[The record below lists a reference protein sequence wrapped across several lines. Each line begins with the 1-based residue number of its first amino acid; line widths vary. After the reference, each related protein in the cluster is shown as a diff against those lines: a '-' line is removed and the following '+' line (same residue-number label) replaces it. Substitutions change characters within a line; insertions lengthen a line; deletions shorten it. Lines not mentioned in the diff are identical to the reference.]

1 MRRILAALLAAL
13 LAAAAQAQ
21 DFTPAPF
28 GPPQVAG
35 TIADLRIDEISG
47 IAASRRA
54 DGRYWVHDDSG
65 NEPFL
70 YALDARGALLGQVRV
85 DDVANVD
92 WEDIASFVLDGMPYL
107 LVADSGDNTGT
118 RGHYE
123 LVAIA
128 EPELPLP
135 AHAHAAPAWKIRYRF
150 PDGAHDC
157 EAVAVDAT
165 TQTVILITK
174 RTDRPQVYTLPLRPR
189 GDGEQ
194 VATRIATIAAIPK
207 PTAAERALKLNAARY
222 GHEPTGLDIDPSG
235 HRAALLTYRNA
246 YLFTRA
252 DGQGWGQ
259 AFAATPALLRLPLL
273 PQAEAIGFDREGRSV
288 FVTGEGVPVPLLRFD
303 PAPRPS
309 SAPSH

>member
-1 MRRILAALLAAL
+1 MTRFAAALLVAL
-13 LAAAAQAQ
+13 LCVAPARALELPA
-21 DFTPAPF
+21 APF
-28 GPPQVAG
+28 GAAQVVG
-35 TIADLRIDEISG
+35 TIADLRLNEISG

-70 YALDARGALLGQVRV
+70 YALDARGALLGQVRI

-92 WEDIASFVLDGMPYL
+92 WEDIASFVLDGTPYL
-107 LVADSGDNTGT
+107 LVADSGDNAGT

-123 LVAIA
+123 LAVIA
-128 EPELPLP
+128 EPALPLL

-157 EAVAVDAT
+157 EAVGVDAT
-165 TQTVILITK
+165 TQTVILVTK

-194 VATRIATIAAIPK
+194 VATRIATITAIPK
-207 PTAAERALKLNAARY
+207 PTAAERALRLNAARY
-222 GHEPTGLDIDPSG
+222 GHEPTGLDIDPTG

-246 YLFTRA
+246 YVFMRAAGQSWAQTFT
-252 DGQGWGQ
+252 GK
-259 AFAATPALLRLPLL
+259 PELLRLPLL
-273 PQAEAIGFDREGRSV
+273 PQAEAIGFDREGRSL
-288 FVTGEGVPVPLLRFD
+288 FVTGEGLPVPLLRFD
-303 PAPRPS
+303 PANP
-309 SAPSH
+309 H

>member
-1 MRRILAALLAAL
+1 MKRVLVLLLAAL
-13 LAAAAQAQ
+13 LAAAAHAQ
-21 DFTPAPF
+21 DFALAPF

-54 DGRYWVHDDSG
+54 DDRYWVHDDSG

-70 YALDARGALLGQVRV
+70 YALDAHGALLGQVRV
-85 DDVANVD
+85 DGADDVD
-92 WEDIASFVLDGMPYL
+92 WEDMASFVLDGAPYL
-107 LVADSGDNTGT
+107 LVADSGDNGGT

-123 LVAIA
+123 LVVLA

-157 EAVAVDAT
+157 EAVGVDAT
-165 TQTVILITK
+165 TRTVILVTK
-174 RTDRPQVYTLPLRPR
+174 RTGQPQVYTLPLRPR

-194 VATRIATIAAIPK
+194 VATRIATITAIPK
-207 PTAAERALKLNAARY
+207 PTEAERALKLNAARY
-222 GHEPTGLDIDPSG
+222 GDQSTGLDIDPAG
-235 HRAALLTYRNA
+235 RRAALLTYRNA

-252 DGQGWGQ
+252 DGQTWAQ

-273 PQAEAIGFDREGRSV
+273 PQAEAIGFGRAGRSLL
-288 FVTGEGVPVPLLRFD
+288 VTGEGLPVPLLRFD
-303 PAPRPS
+303 PAPPPR
-309 SAPSH
+309 

>member
-1 MRRILAALLAAL
+1 MRRIFVALLGCVLGSAIAR
-13 LAAAAQAQ
+13 AQ
-21 DFTPAPF
+21 DFPPAPF
-28 GPPQVAG
+28 GPAQVAG

-92 WEDIASFVLDGMPYL
+92 WEDIASFVLDGTPYL
-107 LVADSGDNTGT
+107 LVADSGDNAGA

-123 LVAIA
+123 LAVIA
-128 EPELPLP
+128 EPALPLP
-135 AHAHAAPAWKIRYRF
+135 AHAHSAPAWKIRYRF

-157 EAVAVDAT
+157 EAVAVDTT

-194 VATRIATIAAIPK
+194 VATRIATITAIPK
-207 PTAAERALKLNAARY
+207 PTAAERTLKLNAARY
-222 GHEPTGLDIDPSG
+222 GHEPTGLDIDPTG

-252 DGQGWGQ
+252 DGQTWAQ

-273 PQAEAIGFDREGRSV
+273 PQAEAIGFDREGRSL
-288 FVTGEGVPVPLLRFD
+288 FVTGEGLSVPLLRFD
-303 PAPRPS
+303 PAK
-309 SAPSH
+309 APVR